1 MNYYDL
7 MNKSANKGNGSYE
20 TSTESKGL
28 GISNDEN
35 IIIYNYMRLNQS
47 KVALRMS
54 RVARQLPAVKFSNH
68 KHVAGHAGAV
78 AVTPDGLMLIPRRDY
93 EDCTTP
99 AKVYQPIIAMKQ
111 RLLDAREIYAK
122 NKLSKVMDVR
132 SWNVTRISMVK
143 DYSKFSLTFY
153 QDGQWRRT
161 SRHLHLIAPQEFFEL
176 KFHGDGENC
185 VVQIF
190 QQFEQQDGMQIYE
203 TNSMTRQMITEGQ
216 NPEKRFFAILGEII
230 GTGITLE
237 RAIRSVN
244 LKNSNAIRKELER
257 F

>member
-7 MNKSANKGNGSYE
+7 MNKSAKKGNGPYE
-20 TSTESKGL
+20 TSAESKGL

-35 IIIYNYMRLNQS
+35 IIIYNYMRLNQN

-54 RVARQLPAVKFSNH
+54 RVARRLPAVKFSNH
-68 KHVAGHAGAV
+68 KNVAGHAGAV

-93 EDCTTP
+93 EDCTTL
-99 AKVYQPIIAMKQ
+99 AQIYRPIIAMKQ

-132 SWNVTRISMVK
+132 SWNVTRISVVK
-143 DYSKFSLTFY
+143 DYTKFFLDFY
-153 QDGQWRRT
+153 QDGQWRRK
-161 SRHLHLIAPQEFFEL
+161 SRYLRLAAPRGFFEL
-176 KFHGDGENC
+176 KFHGDSENC

-190 QQFEQQDGMQIYE
+190 QQFEQDGMQIYE

-230 GTGITLE
+230 GTGVTLE
-237 RAIRSVN
+237 KAIRSVN